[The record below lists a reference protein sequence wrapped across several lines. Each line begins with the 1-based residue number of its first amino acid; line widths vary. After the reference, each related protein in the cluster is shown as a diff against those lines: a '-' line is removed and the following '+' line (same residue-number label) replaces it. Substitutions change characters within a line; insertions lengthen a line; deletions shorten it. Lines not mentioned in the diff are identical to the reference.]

1 MNKQIL
7 VVDDEPEIR
16 NLLKEILEEEGFI
29 VELAENGE
37 IAKQKRHS
45 QRADLTLLDVW
56 LPDQDGLKLLQE
68 WTLGNDYDGPIIVM
82 TGHGT
87 LETAVE
93 AIKLGAYD
101 FIEKPLS
108 TPKLL
113 ISIKRALESDR
124 LLYENKRLKEMQ
136 LIEAKGIKQGIL
148 QKSHK
153 MEYEKLANANT
164 HLLITGESGTGK
176 ETLARYIHSLSKN
189 KTETF
194 LSSNL
199 SALYADEQDRE
210 LFGSEENNL
219 IRYGLL
225 EVANKR
231 GILFLKE
238 ITSLNQGGQA
248 RLIKAMEDGIFFRCG
263 GSEPLI
269 FNARIIASSR
279 VPLEPLLENGE
290 FRDDLYYL
298 LNIVP
303 ILLPP
308 LRARVGE
315 LESFL
320 KFFTEQI
327 AKVEN
332 LKHRSFSK
340 AALDRL
346 KQHEWPGNIRE
357 MKHLIHRLLITGIS
371 PTIEENELDP
381 ILSKQTENNSSI
393 DGSLFTLPLKKARL
407 EFEKIYLEKQ
417 LKIFENNVSKV
428 SEFIGVE
435 RTHLYRK
442 LRALR
447 VNTKAQKKP
456 EGI

>member
-1 MNKQIL
+1 
-7 VVDDEPEIR
+7 
-16 NLLKEILEEEGFI
+16 
-29 VELAENGE
+29 
-37 IAKQKRHS
+37 
-45 QRADLTLLDVW
+45 
-56 LPDQDGLKLLQE
+56 
-68 WTLGNDYDGPIIVM
+68 
-82 TGHGT
+82 
-87 LETAVE
+87 
-93 AIKLGAYD
+93 
-101 FIEKPLS
+101 
-108 TPKLL
+108 
-113 ISIKRALESDR
+113 
-124 LLYENKRLKEMQ
+124 
-136 LIEAKGIKQGIL
+136 
-148 QKSHK
+148 
-153 MEYEKLANANT
+153 
-164 HLLITGESGTGK
+164 
-176 ETLARYIHSLSKN
+176 
-189 KTETF
+189 
-194 LSSNL
+194 
-199 SALYADEQDRE
+199 
-210 LFGSEENNL
+210 
-219 IRYGLL
+219 
-225 EVANKR
+225 
-231 GILFLKE
+231 
-238 ITSLNQGGQA
+238 
-248 RLIKAMEDGIFFRCG
+248 MEDGIFFRCG

-320 KFFTEQI
+320 KFFTEQL

-357 MKHLIHRLLITGIS
+357 MKNLIHRLLITGIS
-371 PTIEENELDP
+371 PTIKENELDP

-417 LKIFENNVSKV
+417 LKTFENNLSKV

>member
-1 MNKQIL
+1 MKKQIL

-16 NLLKEILEEEGFI
+16 SLLKDILEEEGFI
-29 VELAENGE
+29 VELAENAA
-37 IAKQKRHS
+37 IANQKRQS

-56 LPDQDGLKLLQE
+56 LPDHDGLKLLEE
-68 WTLGNDYDGPIIVM
+68 WTFGNDYGGPVVVM

-113 ISIKRALESDR
+113 ISIKRALESER
-124 LLYENKRLKEMQ
+124 LIYENKRLREMQ

-148 QKSHK
+148 QKSK
-153 MEYEKLANANT
+153 SLDYEKLALVNT
-164 HLLITGESGTGK
+164 HILIIGEGGTGK
-176 ETLARYIHSLSKN
+176 ETLARYIHSLSK
-189 KTETF
+189 KRSETF
-194 LSSNL
+194 ISSNL
-199 SALYADEQDRE
+199 AALNSEEQDRE
-210 LFGSEENNL
+210 LFGSEENHL

-225 EVANKR
+225 EVAK
-231 GILFLKE
+231 GGALFLKE
-238 ITSLNQGGQA
+238 LASLNPGGQA
-248 RLIKAMEDGIFFRCG
+248 KLVKALEDGVFFRCG
-263 GSEPLI
+263 GSEPLV
-269 FNARIIASSR
+269 FNTRIIASSR
-279 VPLEPLLENGE
+279 NPLEPLLENGK

-298 LNIVP
+298 LNVAP

-308 LRARVGE
+308 LRARIDE
-315 LESFL
+315 LESFIN
-320 KFFTEQI
+320 FFSDQLGEI
-327 AKVEN
+327 EN
-332 LKHRSFSK
+332 LKPRHFSK
-340 AALDRL
+340 SAMDRL

-357 MKHLIHRLLITGIS
+357 LKNLIHRLFITGIS
-371 PTIEENELDP
+371 PTIEDEELNP
-381 ILSKQTENNSSI
+381 ILSKQSEIASALDS
-393 DGSLFTLPLKKARL
+393 SLFTLPLKKARL

-442 LRALR
+442 LRNLN
-447 VNTKAQKKP
+447 VSTKTQRKL
-456 EGI
+456 EDI

>member
-1 MNKQIL
+1 MN
-7 VVDDEPEIR
+7 
-16 NLLKEILEEEGFI
+16 
-29 VELAENGE
+29 
-37 IAKQKRHS
+37 
-45 QRADLTLLDVW
+45 
-56 LPDQDGLKLLQE
+56 
-68 WTLGNDYDGPIIVM
+68 
-82 TGHGT
+82 
-87 LETAVE
+87 
-93 AIKLGAYD
+93 
-101 FIEKPLS
+101 
-108 TPKLL
+108 
-113 ISIKRALESDR
+113 
-124 LLYENKRLKEMQ
+124 
-136 LIEAKGIKQGIL
+136 
-148 QKSHK
+148 
-153 MEYEKLANANT
+153 
-164 HLLITGESGTGK
+164 
-176 ETLARYIHSLSKN
+176 
-189 KTETF
+189 
-194 LSSNL
+194 
-199 SALYADEQDRE
+199 ADEQDRE

-238 ITSLNQGGQA
+238 IASLNQGGQA
-248 RLIKAMEDGIFFRCG
+248 RLVKAMEDGIFFRCG

-320 KFFTEQI
+320 KFFTEQL

-357 MKHLIHRLLITGIS
+357 MKNLIHRLLITGIS

-417 LKIFENNVSKV
+417 LKTFENNVSKV